1 MVSDIHGEEPLLNYK
16 VMTVVEFTR
25 LLEKEFEDIE
35 EGTLIPSMNYRE
47 IPEFSSMHALILIA
61 LIDSEFDVL
70 LNGEDLRSVNT
81 IEELFNLVTKRL

>member
-81 IEELFNLVTKRL
+81 IEELFNLVTERL

>member
-1 MVSDIHGEEPLLNYK
+1 MVSDTHGEEPLLNYE

-81 IEELFNLVTKRL
+81 IEELFNLVTERL

>member
-1 MVSDIHGEEPLLNYK
+1 MVSDTHGEEPLLNYE

-35 EGTLIPSMNYRE
+35 EGTLLPSMNYRE

-81 IEELFNLVTKRL
+81 IDELFNLVTKRL

>member
-1 MVSDIHGEEPLLNYK
+1 
-16 VMTVVEFTR
+16 MTVVEFTR

-81 IEELFNLVTKRL
+81 IEELFNLVTERL